1 MEVRYLQTQVTLKS
15 NPEFDIMQSSGVL
28 QNKEMDSIALYF

>member
-1 MEVRYLQTQVTLKS
+1 MEVRYLQTQDIRKS

-28 QNKEMDSIALYF
+28 QNKERDSIVLYF